1 MVRDLAHF
9 VELDRYCV
17 VLLTY
22 KNKDRAAFFV

>member
-1 MVRDLAHF
+1 MARDPARF
-9 VELDRYCV
+9 VELDRCCV